1 MSNFLG
7 SLHYGAR
14 GRFLLNEDCQEVCR
28 YKGYG
33 KTYEIRLV
41 EFDLSLKNEHS
52 HEIRYG
58 KDGGQEKRT
67 SRKIFQQLN
76 AVEGENHERGEGEG
90 ITVPFLGERL
100 HLFRSHFAPQQVAYR
115 IGEQSETRKD
125 GNRRDFPR
133 AERIVEIVIILFERL
148 TKFAQ
153 SLGTVRHFLL
163 EETGDP
169 IRRIDGNGIEQR
181 IRLRD
186 IERHR
191 QVEGNGQADGDENHE
206 QAVEDVV
213 HEGGKQR
220 RDAEHG
226 EG

>member
-1 MSNFLG
+1 MG

-14 GRFLLNEDCQEVCR
+14 GRLLNEDRQEVCR

-33 KTYEIRLV
+33 KSDEIRLV

-58 KDGGQEKRT
+58 KDGGQEKII

-90 ITVPFLGERL
+90 ITVPFLGGRL
-100 HLFRSHFAPQQVAYR
+100 HLFRSHLAPQEVACR
-115 IGEQSETRKD
+115 IGEQSETRKY

-133 AERIVEIVIILFERL
+133 AERIAEIVIILFERL

-169 IRRIDGNGIEQR
+169 IRRVDGNEK
-181 IRLRD
+181 
-186 IERHR
+186 
-191 QVEGNGQADGDENHE
+191 EGNVLLKEIVRH
-206 QAVEDVV
+206 
-213 HEGGKQR
+213 
-220 RDAEHG
+220 
-226 EG
+226 